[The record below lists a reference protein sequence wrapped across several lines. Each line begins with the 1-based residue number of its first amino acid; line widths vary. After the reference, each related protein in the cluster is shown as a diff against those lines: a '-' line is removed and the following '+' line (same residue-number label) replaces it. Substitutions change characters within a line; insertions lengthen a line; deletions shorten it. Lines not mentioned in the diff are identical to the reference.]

1 MDRRLVALA
10 FGNFVIGSGALSV
23 PGMIG
28 PLAAGLDVGVPDAG
42 RLIAAFA
49 GTLCVLTPPLAAFT
63 SRFDRR
69 ALLVAM
75 LLLYV
80 VGHAAAALA
89 PSYATLVAIR
99 VGTAIGAGL
108 FTSQAAGVAGLL
120 FAPEKRGGAIA
131 FVFVG
136 WSIASVAGMPLSAWI
151 AATHGWREA
160 FATVS
165 LLAIVATV
173 WVWRALPGGLRVAP
187 IDRAAWGRLLRHPVL
202 LPTIAVTAIHAW
214 AQFTVFAYFTVILRD
229 AFGPDRA
236 WLTGLL
242 VLFGVMGIAG
252 NVAAVRAIDRV
263 GAVPIIVL
271 CLVTMTAANA
281 LLAIGRSGPAV
292 LIAGTVLWGL
302 ACFAINS
309 ATQVRLVALVPA
321 LAPVSIALNS
331 SAIYFGQ
338 AAGAETGGRM
348 LAWHGIPALY
358 WACLPIFGVAIAVCL
373 WASRRAATLTTV
385 ERDGLSG

>member
-23 PGMIG
+23 PGMIA
-28 PLAAGLDVGVPDAG
+28 PLASGLGVSVPEAG

-49 GTLCVLTPPLAAFT
+49 GTLCILTPPLAAFT

-69 ALLVAM
+69 ALLVTM

-89 PSYATLVAIR
+89 PNYTTLVAIR

-120 FAPEKRGGAIA
+120 VAPERRGGAIA
-131 FVFVG
+131 FVFLG

-160 FATVS
+160 FWTVS
-165 LLAIVATV
+165 ALAIVATV
-173 WVWRALPGGLRVAP
+173 WVWRALPGGLRVQP
-187 IDRAAWGRLLRHPVL
+187 IDRAAWGRLLRHPAL
-202 LPTIAVTAIHAW
+202 LLTIAVTAIHAW
-214 AQFTVFAYFTVILRD
+214 AQFTVFSYFTVIIRT
-229 AFGPDRA
+229 AFGPDRG

-242 VLFGVMGIAG
+242 VLFGVTGIVG
-252 NVAAVRAIDRV
+252 NVAAVRVIDRV
-263 GAVPIIVL
+263 GAVRIIVVSI
-271 CLVTMTAANA
+271 VTMTLANA
-281 LLAIGRSGPAV
+281 VFAIGGSGPAV
-292 LIAGTVLWGL
+292 LVVGTVLWGL
-302 ACFAINS
+302 ACFAVNS
-309 ATQVRLVALVPA
+309 AMQVRLVALAPA

-358 WACLPIFGVAIAVCL
+358 WACLPIFGVAIVVCL
-373 WASRRAATLTTV
+373 WAARRAARPAAATAPA
-385 ERDGLSG
+385 

>member
-1 MDRRLVALA
+1 MDPRLVALA

-28 PLAAGLDVGVPDAG
+28 PLADGLGVSVPQAG

-49 GTLCVLTPPLAAFT
+49 GTLCLLTPPLAAFT

-80 VGHAAAALA
+80 AGHAAAAIA
-89 PSYATLVAIR
+89 PNYATLVAIR
-99 VGTAIGAGL
+99 VATAIGAGL

-120 FAPEKRGGAIA
+120 VPPEKRGGAIA
-131 FVFVG
+131 FVFLG

-160 FATVS
+160 FWTVS
-165 LLAIVATV
+165 ALAVIATA
-173 WVWRALPGGLRVAP
+173 WVWRALPGGLRVQP
-187 IDRAAWGRLLRHPVL
+187 IDRAAWVRLARHPAL
-202 LPTIAVTAIHAW
+202 LLTISVTAIHAW
-214 AQFTVFAYFTVILRD
+214 AQFTVFSYWTVVIRA

-242 VLFGVMGIAG
+242 VLFGVTGIVG
-252 NVAAVRAIDRV
+252 NLAAVRMIDRV
-263 GAVPIIVL
+263 GAVRIIVAS
-271 CLVTMTAANA
+271 LVAMTVANA
-281 LLAIGRSGPAV
+281 VLAIGDSGPAV
-292 LIAGTVLWGL
+292 LVFGTVLWGL
-302 ACFAINS
+302 ACFAVNS
-309 ATQVRLVALVPA
+309 AMQVRLVGLAPA

-348 LAWHGIPALY
+348 LDWQGIPALY
-358 WACLPIFGVAIAVCL
+358 WACLPIFATSIAVCV
-373 WASRRAATLTTV
+373 WAARRA
-385 ERDGLSG
+385 ERPEPAPHPG